1 MTRDDF
7 ELVESIFGLHPA
19 TLPAL
24 EVGSGTCSR
33 HFDVTQQRNKLC
45 LSIASF
51 TLDCMWRVTDKT

>member
-51 TLDCMWRVTDKT
+51 TLD